1 MTSIKVQEG
10 DRALQRD
17 LAKRTKEDLRR
28 RNARRREVEGGDIA
42 IGNLTLLL
50 KMAINSGFT
59 HWT

>member
-17 LAKRTKEDLRR
+17 LAKRTKEDLRL
-28 RNARRREVEGGDIA
+28 RNARRREVEGADIA

-59 HWT
+59 HWK